1 MERTD
6 SLYTAMA
13 DAFQEEALSRKLARP
28 RAELKALFDGV
39 DWRALLSPLLPIRER
54 ISCAQA
60 LEAFR
65 PVLDAVAPEP
75 EGGWALCAYRTAV
88 SLLYPQEN
96 PGCSPQQRDGALCF
110 LQFLRTLFDA
120 EREALPFDFW
130 LDFAFCTEEELKSS
144 SLAEDYRLFLRR
156 WREEYVYELL
166 RLGREVTPFRTCEH
180 IAGVHH
186 VSMTVSRAFKAG
198 GGKIDL
204 GLISAAAAGHDIGKF
219 GCKPGERVP
228 YLHYYYTDLWFTWRG
243 LGALGRVAANHS
255 VWDLELENLSSES
268 LVLVYADFRVKQE
281 RLPGGGERAVLF
293 SLADAFDVI
302 LSKLDNVDAA
312 KRRRYSYVYS
322 KLQDFGDYPCP
333 GRTPP

>member
-1 MERTD
+1 MEQLCLNLTR
-6 SLYTAMA
+6 
-13 DAFQEEALSRKLARP
+13 AFQEEAFLQKLARP
-28 RAELKALFDGV
+28 RAEALFEDL
-39 DWRALLSPLLPIRER
+39 DWPALLAPLAPIEER
-54 ISCAQA
+54 ISCEKA
-60 LEAFR
+60 LGAFR
-65 PVLDAVAPEP
+65 PVLDGLAPEP
-75 EGGWALCAYRTAV
+75 GEGWALCAYRTAV
-88 SLLYPQEN
+88 SLLYPQAD
-96 PGCSPQQRDGALCF
+96 PDHTPAQRDGALCF

-144 SLAEDYRLFLRR
+144 AVAADYRQFLRR

-228 YLHYYYTDLWFTWRG
+228 YLHYYYTDQWFSWRG
-243 LGALGRVAANHS
+243 LGALGRIAANHS

-281 RLPGGGERAVLF
+281 RLPGGGETAKLF

-312 KRRRYSYVYS
+312 KRRRYEYV
-322 KLQDFGDYPCP
+322 
-333 GRTPP
+333 